1 MKSIRMHLLF
11 VVVALMTLSVTAN
24 AAVLVFTD
32 RASWRIAAGG
42 GTGDL
47 TEDFNSFSGTTV
59 YGNTTGIDAGF
70 LHFAV
75 VSGDYGGDTSWSVRD
90 SSPVAGS
97 KTVNGTPYVSLV
109 SYQPP
114 AGDTLITHANISA
127 IGFDYAGPSNTPSND
142 ANPLTLT
149 TSLGDDITGPVILG
163 VSSGFVGI
171 VYTEGEVFN
180 SVQIRDLTDDR
191 TFFGADDF
199 EAYSTGV
206 VPASPSVP
214 VPTTSQWALIMLT
227 MLLGLMVFVNRRRL
241 F

>member
-1 MKSIRMHLLF
+1 MKNIKRQLFF
-11 VVVALMTLSVTAN
+11 VVVALMLMSVTAN

-32 RASWRIAAGG
+32 RASWRTAAGG
-42 GTGDL
+42 GIGDL

-75 VSGDYGGDTSWSVRD
+75 VSGDYGGDVSWSVRD
-90 SSPVAGS
+90 SADLGGS
-97 KTVNGTPYVSLV
+97 KTVNGSPYVSLV
-109 SYQPP
+109 SYQTP
-114 AGDTLITHANISA
+114 AGDTLITHASVSA
-127 IGFDYAGPSNTPSND
+127 IGFDYTGPSNTPSND

-149 TSLGDDITGPVILG
+149 TSLGDVITGPVILG
-163 VSSGFVGI
+163 DSSGFVGV

-180 SVQIRDLTDDR
+180 SVQVSDLTDSR

-199 EAYSTGV
+199 EAYFVSGEPT
-206 VPASPSVP
+206 PTVP
-214 VPTTSQWALIMLT
+214 VPTLSQWALIILS
-227 MLLGLMVFVNRRRL
+227 MLLGFTAFTNRRRL